1 MVEDFELDRRMF
13 RVIVEPQS
21 AAKNPTGPVMMAYV
35 REGDRLQPIMDSAVE
50 GQPGSDQALME
61 QGKLRAKQFSQVEG
75 KPTLKFRCD
84 KSGLLFDSKFV
95 WTGTAKEA
103 WDLNHQ
109 TDCEMCDGKHRT
121 FLR

>member
-1 MVEDFELDRRMF
+1 VVEDFELDRRVF

-21 AAKNPTGPVMMAYV
+21 AAKNPSGPRMMAYV
-35 REGDRLQPIMDSAVE
+35 LEGDRYQAIMDNVVD
-50 GQPGSDQALME
+50 GDPGSDQALME
-61 QGKLRAKQFSQVEG
+61 QGRVRAKQFCQVEG

-103 WDLNHQ
+103 WELDQQSN
-109 TDCEMCDGKHRT
+109 CEVCDGRHRT